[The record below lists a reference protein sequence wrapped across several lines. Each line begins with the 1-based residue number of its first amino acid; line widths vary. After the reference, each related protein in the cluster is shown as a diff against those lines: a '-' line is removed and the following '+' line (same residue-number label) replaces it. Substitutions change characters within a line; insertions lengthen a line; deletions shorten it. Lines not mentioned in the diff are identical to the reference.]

1 MVRGGVSL
9 GVEATGTGL
18 RFESVVYRSNTL
30 RQEQRFVDR
39 SHVASTKAILED
51 VTAVV
56 CRQEQEQCR
65 QERCFVDKGI
75 VLSTRAIMVA
85 IPTTGAA

>member
-18 RFESVVYRSNTL
+18 RFESMSTGAICC

-51 VTAVV
+51 VPAVV

-65 QERCFVDKGI
+65 QEEGFADRRIG
-75 VLSTRAIMVA
+75 LSTGAILET
-85 IPTTGAA
+85 IPGAAAV